1 MVIMVNRDRARVTS
15 TAISNSKK
23 IDWTM
28 KQMMKLW
35 TVVAAAAMGLTACQ
49 GNFDEAV
56 NPEIKNSV
64 TVKFVAEEARTSVDT
79 SGDTPLFSWSEH
91 ESFAVLEQTDA
102 LAEATAVTYNKV
114 DGKAIIDAEF
124 AVNEGKGEYKYIT
137 VYPASSYVSAEGA
150 SINVATLILP
160 EEQYMYSESSYDPNA
175 DLMVS
180 WPVTT
185 SAQPTEAQQLR
196 FTRLAAVVEMSISNL
211 TLAAGEEVESVEFTI
226 NGKDLAGTI
235 TANLEDPHKFSVK
248 EGVSTVSVTNAPANK
263 VYFTVLPTT
272 LEAEDAYS
280 VVVATNKS
288 VYIKQGVVDEG
299 KSLAFEAG
307 KVTRFGVNMTNAL
320 VGAKWK
326 LVRDAS
332 ELKGGDVVTIVAKNY
347 NYVIGKQMSN
357 YPLASYTEV
366 VKVGNYFYHKP
377 TDTSVDHMLQK
388 YTLMQRDANRN
399 GFDFY
404 NGVDYEGD
412 TSIGFA
418 WATGSNYAPKL
429 QAFCDKNTLFDVT
442 ITDGV
447 ASVTASEITGSYKY
461 WRYYHSTTASSRRF
475 DFTNSAVTNDAN
487 KILLYRLEG
496 AVGEIPLV
504 KANVTVPAATKPVVI
519 AEEGVQTATAIEE
532 VVFNY
537 VGDWK
542 IAVSDN
548 AEWLNVAY
556 DAAKNC
562 LAYTAEANVTSKREA
577 VVTITASLE
586 GQESLTWTFNML
598 QKGVPEEV
606 SIADFITKAVDVNVT
621 YKLTGILTEIPS
633 SNTASAAFKISD
645 QSGNTATIKYF
656 YTDGGDLVKGNVD
669 LKLGDVITL
678 TTVVTSSKGQGGSST
693 YPSYYK
699 GYYRLAVSAGVA
711 ADYTG
716 GSVAIEVATSSNGSV
731 TVPTAVEGAME
742 ACDYAT
748 FSYDGGNTAT
758 VSFTSENTTS
768 EAREAT
774 ATFTY
779 GLASA
784 SVTVQQG
791 VNPANKIGY
800 ELVTDA
806 STLAVGDEVIIVAKG
821 VEKAVACPSGTSDTN
836 YPATAISKTGNVIYD
851 VEETDALVFT
861 LMDDGDTNASTM
873 ALKFTYKNGTTRYLS
888 ATSST
893 GLRSRDSINDSARFT
908 ISIENAVAA
917 IASPNKQVYYN
928 SSTGTS
934 FSANTATNSNVT
946 KEANFVSIYRKQVK

>member
-1 MVIMVNRDRARVTS
+1 
-15 TAISNSKK
+15 
-23 IDWTM
+23 
-28 KQMMKLW
+28 MMKLW

-124 AVNEGKGEYKYIT
+124 VANEGKGEYKYIT
-137 VYPASSYVSAEGA
+137 VYPASSYVSTEGA
-150 SINVATLILP
+150 SIDAATLILP
-160 EEQYMYSESSYDPNA
+160 GEQYMYSESSYDPNA

-185 SAQPTEAQQLR
+185 TAQPTEAQQLR
-196 FTRLAAVVEMSISNL
+196 FTRLAAVVEMSINNL
-211 TLAAGEEVESVEFTI
+211 TLAAGEEVESVEFTA

-235 TANLEDPHKFSVK
+235 TANLEDPHNFSVTK
-248 EGVSTVSVTNAPANK
+248 GVSTVSITNAPANK

-272 LEAEDAYS
+272 LKAEDEDAYS
-280 VVVATNKS
+280 VVVVTNKS
-288 VYIKQGVVDEG
+288 VYIKTGVIPEG

-347 NYVIGKQMSN
+347 NYVVGKQMTS
-357 YPLASYTEV
+357 YPIASYTEV
-366 VKVGNYFYHKP
+366 VKVGNYLYHNP
-377 TDTSVDHMLQK
+377 TETSVDHMLQK

-412 TSIGFA
+412 TSIGFV
-418 WATGSNYAPKL
+418 YADGTNNSPKL
-429 QAFCDKNTLFDVT
+429 QSFCGNNTLFDVT
-442 ITDGV
+442 IADGV
-447 ASVTASEITGSYKY
+447 AVVKASEIEKSYKW
-461 WRYYHSTTASSRRF
+461 WRYYHSTYASSRKF
-475 DFTNSAVTNDAN
+475 DFTNSEPTGNN
-487 KILLYRLEG
+487 QICIYRLEG
-496 AVGEIPLV
+496 AVGIIPTIA
-504 KANVTVPAATKPVVI
+504 ANVTVPASDKPVVI

-562 LAYTAEANVTSKREA
+562 LTYTAEANVTSKREA

-633 SNTASAAFKISD
+633 SSTASAAFKISD
-645 QSGNTATIKYF
+645 QSGKTATIKYL

-678 TTVVTSSKGQGGSST
+678 TTVVASSKGQGGSST

-768 EAREAT
+768 YAREAT

-791 VNPANKIGY
+791 INPANKLGY
-800 ELVTDA
+800 ELVFDA
-806 STLAVGDEVIIVAKG
+806 STLAVGDEVIIVAKNADKALG
-821 VEKAVACPSGTSDTN
+821 VSTSTITSQTN
-836 YPATAISKTGNVIYD
+836 FPGAAIVKSGNVIYD
-851 VEETDALVFT
+851 AVEAGVQTFTIAEGSKTNTLALTFT
-861 LMDDGDTNASTM
+861 HKNSNYYLYLGSTALKGQASTSSSYTNFSI
-873 ALKFTYKNGTTRYLS
+873 AVDSTSGVATITNSASTAAIVTYN
-888 ATSST
+888 ATSGKFGATKVS
-893 GLRSRDSINDSARFT
+893 NDKADDT
-908 ISIENAVAA
+908 TNDIA
-917 IASPNKQVYYN
+917 IYKKQ
-928 SSTGTS
+928 
-934 FSANTATNSNVT
+934 
-946 KEANFVSIYRKQVK
+946 K